1 MSRDWTFQGEARMD
15 SSRETVNWFWPAVP
29 ESSVLKPLGSSDR
42 VGRGVWMLPR
52 AENYV
57 VFPADLLL
65 V

>member
-1 MSRDWTFQGEARMD
+1 MD